1 MTIHRRL
8 KQAESRLQVQRPCR
22 ILSREEVEA
31 ALRKITPEELA
42 EISDDAVFGSITGR
56 HYKAILATT
65 IDFINW
71 RDRHY
76 EQSPA

>member
-8 KQAESRLQVQRPCR
+8 KQAEARIQSQQPTR
-22 ILSREEVEA
+22 ILSKAEVEA

-42 EISDDAVFGSITGR
+42 EIPDDAVFGSITGR
-56 HYKAILATT
+56 HYKAIVDTT

-71 RDRHY
+71 RDRHH